1 MKSVP
6 LVIGIVS
13 VVMVVA
19 LAAHAPTASPI
30 SQAVET
36 TDNMNNQ
43 TDELVFSKNSFFDP
57 FTLTGAYAPQGDS
70 STVIPSGLE
79 TQSPVRRPPTWI
91 PDRPAV
97 RSPFQPSW
105 R

>member
-1 MKSVP
+1 MKKIP
-6 LVIGIVS
+6 LVIGVVS

-30 SQAVET
+30 SRAVEAA
-36 TDNMNNQ
+36 DNIDNQ
-43 TDELVFSKNSFFDP
+43 TDSQNSFFDP
-57 FTLTGAYAPQGDS
+57 FTLTGAYVPQGNS

-79 TQSPVRRPPTWI
+79 KQFSVRRPPTRI

-105 R
+105 Q

>member
-13 VVMVVA
+13 VIMVVA

-30 SQAVET
+30 SQAVEA
-36 TDNMNNQ
+36 TDNMDNQ
-43 TDELVFSKNSFFDP
+43 TDELVSNQDSFFDP
-57 FTLTGAYAPQGDS
+57 FTLTGAYVVQGNS
-70 STVIPSGLE
+70 STVTLSGLE
-79 TQSPVRRPPTWI
+79 MQIRRPSTWI